1 LGHLIGLVSHI
12 HANIAKPIGSTIAVV
27 FWMVRGTRVALI

>member
-1 LGHLIGLVSHI
+1 LIGLVSQS
-12 HANIAKPIGSTIAVV
+12 HAKTTKPIGSTIAVV